1 LNYDRDY
8 IKRLEAKI
16 SALEA
21 VTVPTET
28 DVWESKPD
36 GRIGMTDS
44 AKAKWA
50 AIQAVPT
57 ENDEWPL
64 KAAMAALDREE
75 NWSRDPDNS
84 GWVYDI
90 QGGARSILAAGLRLP
105 VPVETTEV
113 LAGLAVAMMGTTDGE
128 MIPSDSEIPAGEMY
142 RLASEYIA
150 SLMLPLVV
158 PVEPK
163 WEYGTAY
170 DTPQGEVVA
179 MDGVRII
186 NVVAGRR
193 MKRTM
198 GAPAGEWQPVASDES
213 TEPAVPFRDMREP
226 GCVEAWPECFSG
238 GYDPSC
244 CRFPKSCSVQDIPA
258 EPEFVDPEPWLYA
271 SGKRAAHPLPQ
282 TRYVKRPRTREQY
295 EADAVTDRGGAS

>member
-1 LNYDRDY
+1 MFEDPLSAAEYSWAEMVVEDP
-8 IKRLEAKI
+8 KRA
-16 SALEA
+16 
-21 VTVPTET
+21 
-28 DVWESKPD
+28 
-36 GRIGMTDS
+36 
-44 AKAKWA
+44 
-50 AIQAVPT
+50 
-57 ENDEWPL
+57 
-64 KAAMAALDREE
+64 
-75 NWSRDPDNS
+75 
-84 GWVYDI
+84 DI
-90 QGGARSILAAGLRLP
+90 WRGDARRVLVAAGFRG
-105 VPVETTEV
+105 VVQVETTEV